1 MKNSENLV
9 EVYRASGEMEAQVIR
24 SLLEYH
30 GIPSI
35 LKGEVARNLYGVT
48 VDGIGEV
55 RIMVWEHVAEE
66 ARSLIK
72 GRDNNV

>member
-1 MKNSENLV
+1 MSSSEKLV

-30 GIPSI
+30 GIPCL
-35 LKGEVARNLYGVT
+35 LKGDAARNIYGLT
-48 VDGIGEV
+48 VDGLAEV
-55 RIMVWEHVAEE
+55 RIMVWERMADR

-72 GRDNNV
+72 GREV

>member
-1 MKNSENLV
+1 MSNNEELV
-9 EVYRASGEMEAQVIR
+9 EVYRAHGEMEAQVIR

-30 GIPSI
+30 GIPSL
-35 LKGEVARNLYGVT
+35 LKGEAARNIYGVT

-55 RIMVWEHVAEE
+55 RIMVWERLADE

-72 GRDNNV
+72 GREA